1 MMWEYAPTKINPA
14 GLVGR
19 GTTVYVLTSND
30 QWLNAPSFLQKQ
42 MNEWPQ
48 MNLEPVAEEKIEFK
62 KNRLQW
68 NPFATLSTTITANE
82 WVFDPKKYSSG

>member
-1 MMWEYAPTKINPA
+1 MWEYAPTKINPA

-42 MNEWPQ
+42 MNE
-48 MNLEPVAEEKIEFK
+48 
-62 KNRLQW
+62 
-68 NPFATLSTTITANE
+68 
-82 WVFDPKKYSSG
+82 